1 MTRQDRLRATAA
13 AWVEVEAQLR
23 FEGGNRLP
31 AFIGMCAQAIAG
43 AAMWLDRDPTQLAEL
58 LEAGEIA
65 DMIRQAEMSLGLPL
79 YNPTPREE
87 VQERLLAAA
96 EWADAERQR
105 IERQFQKIVTELSAL
120 SSDLRKREAWD
131 SYWERRWPIVR
142 EEWMPWM
149 KPSVSQRDDDSAL
162 QAE

>member
-1 MTRQDRLRATAA
+1 MTRRDRLRATAS

-43 AAMWLDRDPTQLAEL
+43 AAMWLDRDPTQLAEQ

-79 YNPTPREE
+79 YNSTPREE
-87 VQERLLAAA
+87 VQERLFAAA

-105 IERQFQKIVTELSAL
+105 TEEQLQKIVAELSAL

-142 EEWMPWM
+142 EEWMPWLQ
-149 KPSVSQRDDDSAL
+149 PSAGQQCDSTIP
-162 QAE
+162 